1 LLNTFRNAEKKERKS
16 FPVAAIVSAVLF
28 NLFLVG
34 VVGCLAPLLIY
45 FTRAS
50 ALPVVVLE
58 IVGGII
64 IGPQVLNLV
73 HIDVFLRF
81 LSILGLSYLLF
92 LSGLEVDLQRLRGR
106 ITILVGSGFLI
117 SFIQASCIGFGL
129 YAIGEVT
136 SPLLIAII
144 LVSTSLGVVIPIL
157 KDAGESSTDFG
168 QLVIAGATF
177 GEFGSIILISLFFSS
192 EITSPLIKV
201 AFLGFLLSR
210 FIWFRWLFSVYIQ
223 QPGL

>member
-1 LLNTFRNAEKKERKS
+1 M
-16 FPVAAIVSAVLF
+16 PVFSL
-28 NLFLVG
+28 
-34 VVGCLAPLLIY
+34 
-45 FTRAS
+45 
-50 ALPVVVLE
+50 VVVLE

-73 HIDVFLRF
+73 YIDVFLRF

-106 ITILVGSGFLI
+106 VTILVGSGFLI
-117 SFIQASCIGFGL
+117 SFILASLIGFGL

-144 LVSTSLGVVIPIL
+144 LASTSLGVVIPIL
-157 KDAGESSTDFG
+157 NDASESSTDFG

-177 GEFGSIILISLFFSS
+177 GELGSIILISLFFSS
-192 EITSPLIKV
+192 EITSPLTKV
-201 AFLGFLLSR
+201 AFLGIFAILILLISLVIFEVHRATWFMKMLHR
-210 FIWFRWLFSVYIQ
+210 FQDSTSQISVRFALNLAGRIRW
-223 QPGL
+223 PGLWIWG